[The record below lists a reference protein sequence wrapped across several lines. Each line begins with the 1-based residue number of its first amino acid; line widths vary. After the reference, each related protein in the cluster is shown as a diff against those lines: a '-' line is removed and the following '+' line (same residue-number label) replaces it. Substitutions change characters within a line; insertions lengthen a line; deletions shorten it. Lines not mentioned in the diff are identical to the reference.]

1 MCYRQPI
8 SKLESIEVLSNTDID
23 KEKHWGKSY
32 ASDLDIDKIPLDE
45 FVKQSIW
52 KKRVNL
58 NT

>member
-45 FVKQSIW
+45 FVKQSI
-52 KKRVNL
+52 
-58 NT
+58 